1 MQIEVSDFL
10 KQHFIDSCIY
20 RFVHSCIHSFIHS
33 LVYSCACFLQVY
45 VEGQSRVE
53 VRSMAEM
60 EGIIFAAIENRMV
73 RSTNMNA
80 DSSRSHLIFTIEFT
94 QNQISEHTGR
104 QTNAFSKLNLVDL
117 AGSERARTTGTSGD
131 GLREGA
137 NINRSL

>member
-1 MQIEVSDFL
+1 M
-10 KQHFIDSCIY
+10 
-20 RFVHSCIHSFIHS
+20 HSFIHS